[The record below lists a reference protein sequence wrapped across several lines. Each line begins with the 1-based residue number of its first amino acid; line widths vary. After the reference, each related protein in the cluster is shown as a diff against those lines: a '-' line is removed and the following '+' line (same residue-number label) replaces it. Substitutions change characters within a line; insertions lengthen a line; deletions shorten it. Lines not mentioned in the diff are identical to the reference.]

1 MTGNFQSPKV
11 FKLLESRGS
20 CPVRN
25 IFLTGLAKIAA
36 FCYIKPIEI
45 GFKTISYNINF
56 CFGISTLWSSC
67 FMQNSHFI
75 SHLDLS
81 DSAKTAF
88 LSGVAGY
95 GKLTQLENIF

>member
-1 MTGNFQSPKV
+1 
-11 FKLLESRGS
+11 
-20 CPVRN
+20 
-25 IFLTGLAKIAA
+25 
-36 FCYIKPIEI
+36 
-45 GFKTISYNINF
+45 
-56 CFGISTLWSSC
+56 
-67 FMQNSHFI
+67 MQNSHFI